1 MVYEGIS
8 ITYTKMEKKNFE
20 SRANHQTKR
29 DKILK
34 QFLKRI
40 TLIVYDNQ
48 MQEKVFAILL
58 K

>member
-1 MVYEGIS
+1 MA
-8 ITYTKMEKKNFE
+8 KKNFE

-48 MQEKVFAILL
+48 MQEKVFAIFL